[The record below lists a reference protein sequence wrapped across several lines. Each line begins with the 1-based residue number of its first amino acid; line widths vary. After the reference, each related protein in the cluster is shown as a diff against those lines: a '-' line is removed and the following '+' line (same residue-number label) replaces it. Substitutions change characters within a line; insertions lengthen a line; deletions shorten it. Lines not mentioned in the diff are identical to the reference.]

1 MRVLHRLTTMY
12 IMGLGFLAF
21 IVLMAF
27 LSFNHIYISME
38 KIMTATEAEVLKHE
52 DIPIPNAYDLKSSLA
67 EIKSIRKKAYIFFTA
82 ALLLSSS
89 GILFII
95 HIYRKNIVTPLHK
108 ITAATQ
114 KMAQGEFERLALDSS
129 SDIGT
134 LAKNFNLMG
143 QSLRDKISE
152 LEEAVRSEQDVVRTL
167 NILNE
172 LNSSIIFKW
181 NVDEVLKTIIL
192 FSTSIIKSEI
202 GAIVVMNK
210 LSRQVSH
217 FVTSLHKDQGDITDI
232 ASKIARAIIDSGTPI
247 RLRLPSEDKRF
258 KDLLAKSDLPDLADS
273 SDKSDIAINNC
284 LAVPLMIEGETL
296 GAFILF
302 NKLGADEFTMK
313 DEDLALTVSFQGAMA
328 IEKSLFHEEIVQLA
342 KTDGLTGLNNHR
354 TFHEDLEEEIKRAR
368 RFNRYLTLLL
378 IDIDYFKKFNDA
390 YGHQGGDAALKQLAG
405 IIRQNSR
412 SIDSAAR
419 YGGEEFTIILSETNL
434 EGGIKT
440 AERIINE
447 INTRSFDVIGM
458 EAHLAVSIGI
468 SIFPDDAINKEGLI
482 KAADEALYLAKRT
495 GGNRAVTFQQYK
507 AEAMK

>member
-1 MRVLHRLTTMY
+1 MRVLHRLTTIY
-12 IMGLGFLAF
+12 IIGLGFIAF

-38 KIMTATEAEVLKHE
+38 KIMTVTEAEVLKHE
-52 DIPIPNAYDLKSSLA
+52 DIPLPNAYDFKSSLA

-95 HIYRKNIVTPLHK
+95 YVYRKNIVTPLHK

-134 LAKNFNLMG
+134 LAKNFNSMG

-192 FSTSIIKSEI
+192 FSTVIIKSEI
-202 GAIVVMNK
+202 GAIVLMNK

-217 FVTSLHKDQGDITDI
+217 FVTSLPKDQGDITDI

-247 RLRLPSEDKRF
+247 RLGLPSEDKRF
-258 KDLLAKSDLPDLADS
+258 KDLLAKSDE
-273 SDKSDIAINNC
+273 SDKSDIVINNC
-284 LAVPLMIEGETL
+284 LAVPLMIEGKTL

-302 NKLGADEFTMK
+302 NKLEADEFTMK

-328 IEKSLFHEEIVQLA
+328 IENSLFHEEIVQLA

-378 IDIDYFKKFNDA
+378 IDIDYFKKFNDT
-390 YGHQGGDAALKQLAG
+390 YGHQEGDAALKQLAG

-447 INTRSFDVIGM
+447 INTHSFDVMGM
-458 EAHLAVSIGI
+458 EAHLTVSIGI

>member
-1 MRVLHRLTTMY
+1 MRVLHKLTTTY
-12 IMGLGFLAF
+12 IMGSGFLVFIILVAF
-21 IVLMAF
+21 F
-27 LSFNHIYISME
+27 SFNHIYTSTE
-38 KIMTATEAEVLKHE
+38 KIMTVSGDVVLKHE
-52 DIPIPNAYDLKSSLA
+52 DIPLPNAYDLKSSLA

-95 HIYRKNIVTPLHK
+95 YIYRKNIVTPLHK

-134 LAKNFNLMG
+134 LAKNFNSMG
-143 QSLRDKISE
+143 QSLRDKIIE

-192 FSTSIIKSEI
+192 FSTAIIKSEI
-202 GAIVVMNK
+202 GAIVLMNK

-217 FVTSLHKDQGDITDI
+217 FVTSLPKDHGDITDI
-232 ASKIARAIIDSGTPI
+232 ASKIARTIIDSGTPI

-258 KDLLAKSDLPDLADS
+258 KDLLDKSDL

-302 NKLGADEFTMK
+302 NKTGADEFTMK

-378 IDIDYFKKFNDA
+378 IDIDNFKKFNDT

-440 AERIINE
+440 AERIING
-447 INTRSFDVIGM
+447 INTRSFDVMGM

-495 GGNRAVTFQQYK
+495 GGNKAVTFQQYK
-507 AEAMK
+507 AEAME